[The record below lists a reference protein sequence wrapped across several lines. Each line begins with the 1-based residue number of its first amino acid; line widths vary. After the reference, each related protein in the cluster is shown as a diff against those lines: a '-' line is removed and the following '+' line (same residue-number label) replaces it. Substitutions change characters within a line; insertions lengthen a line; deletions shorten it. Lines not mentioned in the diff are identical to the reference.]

1 MGPEPIHDEVADLK
15 TPFDDRE
22 GYTRRVEKI
31 RVKKMLRALDFAPA
45 RVGSRPC
52 KRR

>member
-1 MGPEPIHDEVADLK
+1 MISREGVIEQSKGQNWAWVRSRFTTRSLDLK

-31 RVKKMLRALDFAPA
+31 RV
-45 RVGSRPC
+45 
-52 KRR
+52 